1 MWRLAR
7 THQSVKYGR
16 FKRTW
21 PLYYSQCVILCHNA
35 SFIVQETPNTLQL
48 CPIIPEFWFAETP
61 QIIETIQANTIFG
74 NIDFKCTLSKIGASI
89 QLATHFHTKPDSFYI
104 DFKRPYKQVF
114 IDGKPITFGESR
126 ILISKETR
134 QLEIEFQ

>member
-1 MWRLAR
+1 MAIVLQPMRYI
-7 THQSVKYGR
+7 V
-16 FKRTW
+16 
-21 PLYYSQCVILCHNA
+21 SQRIIYC
-35 SFIVQETPNTLQL
+35 SKTPNTLQL

-104 DFKRPYKQVF
+104 DFKRLINKCSLTENPSHL
-114 IDGKPITFGESR
+114 ESR
-126 ILISKETR
+126 V
-134 QLEIEFQ
+134 F